1 MAHVLQEPR
10 LLDVRSL
17 YSFRWNPRIVNPSI
31 ASSADASVCSCVSRK
46 LFIRHDN
53 RYGRLLGHGDSC
65 VGASRMLAA
74 CSFMLHLFTLHSCT
88 LQDRP
93 YGHHSC
99 RMTSMRIPRIPI
111 PLAWAILSIVNVKY
125 AKGASGGLTAHRGNR
140 IQ

>member
-1 MAHVLQEPR
+1 MLQGPL

-53 RYGRLLGHGDSC
+53 RYGRLLGRGDSC

-74 CSFMLHLFTLHSCT
+74 CSFMLRLFMLHSFTLQPCSHG
-88 LQDRP
+88 
-93 YGHHSC
+93 YHAC
-99 RMTSMRIPRIPI
+99 RMTSMGIPQTPI
-111 PLAWAILSIVNVKY
+111 PLAWAILSILNR
-125 AKGASGGLTAHRGNR
+125 AICERCLGQRNCPSGNR
-140 IQ
+140 IQW